1 MTDDIEQHRLA
12 MQEEAIAEVT
22 EENSKWTPVITRQDA
37 EDDMSEKTPAECKR
51 HSAEFARHEVWDRER
66 DEKVTRLETIM
77 EQHLKDYV
85 DLRGTANES
94 LAIGRKVL
102 AKLENGITEK
112 LDNTVDADAVREI
125 LRGEQ
130 QGAKK
135 RGREW
140 LMALTAV
147 CAIATAVLGLVL

>member
-1 MTDDIEQHRLA
+1 MTDNIEQHRLA
-12 MQEEAIAEVT
+12 MQEEAIADVT

-37 EDDMSEKTPAECKR
+37 EESLMDPERCKR
-51 HSAEFARHEVWDRER
+51 HAAEFARHEVWDRER

-77 EQHLKDYV
+77 EQHLKDYI
-85 DLRGTANES
+85 DLRDTADQG
-94 LAIGRKVL
+94 LQIGRKVL
-102 AKLENGITEK
+102 AKLENGITQK